1 MTSITRITT
10 TTEIIDN
17 SYLDFHRKYEEEST
31 EKTVADDDAK
41 FLKPFEDE
49 SQKFGILTIKI
60 NDTPMITNPQYIL
73 FMLDISQSMTERS
86 EDKITKME
94 HAKHTIKNI
103 VKLIV
108 NSDENC
114 PPVFIEVYVFDDEVE
129 EVISKIKVTKENI
142 EEINNKI
149 NSIEP
154 RNSTNIQD
162 ALIKSREILEKSKT
176 VSEIKTHIFLTDG
189 LPTSGETNIGR
200 LIKKELDYT
209 RTTPADD
216 DNSHVFIG
224 YGEDHNGNLLQSLCF
239 NKKNGYYYFVDKI
252 ENSGFVFGEIIHG
265 ILYAALKNINIAVE
279 NGEIYNYKTN
289 TWSSE
294 LYISS
299 ILSESEKIYHVRSK
313 IPDETRALL
322 TAENALTNKEYKY
335 TIHRL
340 PELIYT
346 YSNKIC
352 ETDLT
357 KYILRQKT
365 QEYLYQARSVAISIE
380 NASSVMII
388 MPNETKKE
396 VFAKMEKMRQ
406 EIKSFM
412 KFLKNY
418 VKTTDFSKYD
428 KSEDK
433 IFYKMLYDDMYIAY
447 KTFGTERGA
456 MYSGSRQSSQGR
468 QTSYVVS
475 SPLYDKEYDDEISR
489 SPPSSVQSPY
499 MRKCNGVNN
508 FPVLS
513 VNTTPRQLKVMQTI
527 RSRSP
532 TRSSS
537 PVRPLKMMHHSTNSR
552 SPSPP
557 IMPEES
563 IQLEDFEP
571 LTELDSVMLFNKRNI
586 IN

>member
-1 MTSITRITT
+1 MMPVTRIAN
-10 TTEIIDN
+10 TTEIIDS

-31 EKTVADDDAK
+31 EKTFSDDESK

-49 SQKFGILTIKI
+49 TQKFGILTIKI
-60 NDTPMITNPQYIL
+60 NDTSMTSNPQYIL
-73 FMLDISQSMTERS
+73 FMLDRSQSMNEQS
-86 EDKITKME
+86 EGKLTKME

-103 VKLIV
+103 AKLIV
-108 NSDENC
+108 NSDEGC

-129 EVISKIKVTKENI
+129 EVIPRTQVTKENM
-142 EEINNKI
+142 EKI
-149 NSIEP
+149 NSKIDSIEP

-162 ALIKSREILEKSKT
+162 ALIKSREILT
-176 VSEIKTHIFLTDG
+176 NSETSETKTHIFLTDG
-189 LPTSGETNIGR
+189 LPTGGETNIGR
-200 LIKKELDYT
+200 LIKKELENI
-209 RTTPADD
+209 TPNDD
-216 DNSHVFIG
+216 ENSHVFIG
-224 YGEDHNGNLLQSLCF
+224 YGEDHNGNLLQSLSF

-265 ILYAALKNINIAVE
+265 ILYAALKNINIYVE

-299 ILSESEKIYHVRSK
+299 ILSEADKIYHVRSK
-313 IPDETRALL
+313 IPDDTQALL
-322 TAENALTNKEYKY
+322 TAENAITNREYKY
-335 TIHRL
+335 TVHRL
-340 PELIYT
+340 PELIDIYT
-346 YSNKIC
+346 NKIC

-365 QEYLYQARSVAISIE
+365 QEYLYHARSVAISIE
-380 NASSVMII
+380 NVSSVMII
-388 MPNETKKE
+388 LPKETKKE
-396 VFAKMEKMRQ
+396 VSIKIEKMRQ
-406 EIKSFM
+406 EIKSFL
-412 KFLKNY
+412 KFLKKY
-418 VKTTDFSKYD
+418 MKT
-428 KSEDK
+428 SEASPDEQ
-433 IFYKMLYDDMYIAY
+433 FYKMLCDDMYIAY

-475 SPLYDKEYDDEISR
+475 SPSYEKYYDDDEIST
-489 SPPSSVQSPY
+489 SPPAAAQSPY

-513 VNTTPRQLKVMQTI
+513 ANTTPKQLKVMQTI

-532 TRSSS
+532 S
-537 PVRPLKMMHHSTNSR
+537 PKLKRMHHYTNSR

-557 IMPEES
+557 IIPEDS
-563 IQLEDFEP
+563 IQLEDFKP
-571 LTELDSVMLFNKRNI
+571 LTEFDGVLLFNRRNV